1 MSAWIKSSFRNR
13 LFVTLLLATLLPLL
27 LCDVVMMRIIITRN
41 ERALAEQASAGLA
54 RLHEDM
60 DWLLDELESA
70 ADSLAANTAVHSAL
84 RRGDND
90 SRLLY
95 QVLYQN
101 TQQMRE
107 YARFDIYD
115 RFGQCRYSTDNVV
128 AEEQLDPAWGVL
140 YSAGK
145 SRDLVY
151 RSGAEQGLLAARAV
165 RTYDGRVL
173 GYVVMGVEQ
182 AGFDKLL
189 GSHIDTGSD
198 LILVDGLWH
207 NVYCSQSS
215 RAEEMVQSL
224 KDRLLAGQ
232 ALTGER
238 DEYNYCVEPLE
249 RDGFCLILRQPQTYT
264 ATVKQSIKAVS
275 ILTGVLCMLLCL
287 WTSWTL
293 SRYLSKPVHEM
304 DAAMGRVEKGE
315 YDVSIQTD
323 ASDEFARLAASFN
336 RMTAEYRQNLAR
348 SVQRQKELNETQL
361 RMMQAQLN
369 PHFLYN
375 TLDSIKWMG
384 ITNGVPQIG
393 DITTDLAELLRAG
406 ISGDK
411 LITLEEE
418 LELIERY
425 IDIQSIRFEDS
436 FTCEIDVEERF
447 MHCVLPKLVLQ
458 PLVENSIIH
467 GLSGKEDGYIK
478 LWAERDGDDL
488 KLCVWDNGCGI
499 PQEVLDK
506 LNSPD
511 KTLPGGH
518 LGLNNV
524 DKIIRLY
531 YGDCYGITAHTYRGE
546 GSCIE
551 LRLPMQIK
559 GRERG
564 TDNAESTCGGR

>member
-115 RFGQCRYSTDNVV
+115 RFGQCRYSTDNVLS
-128 AEEQLDPAWGVL
+128 EEQLDPAWGVL

-145 SRDLVY
+145 SRGLVY

-207 NVYCSQSS
+207 NIYCSQSS

-467 GLSGKEDGYIK
+467 GLAGKEDGYIK

>member
-1 MSAWIKSSFRNR
+1 M
-13 LFVTLLLATLLPLL
+13 
-27 LCDVVMMRIIITRN
+27 
-41 ERALAEQASAGLA
+41 
-54 RLHEDM
+54 
-60 DWLLDELESA
+60 
-70 ADSLAANTAVHSAL
+70 
-84 RRGDND
+84 
-90 SRLLY
+90 
-95 QVLYQN
+95 
-101 TQQMRE
+101 
-107 YARFDIYD
+107 
-115 RFGQCRYSTDNVV
+115 
-128 AEEQLDPAWGVL
+128 
-140 YSAGK
+140 
-145 SRDLVY
+145 
-151 RSGAEQGLLAARAV
+151 
-165 RTYDGRVL
+165 
-173 GYVVMGVEQ
+173 
-182 AGFDKLL
+182 
-189 GSHIDTGSD
+189 
-198 LILVDGLWH
+198 
-207 NVYCSQSS
+207 
-215 RAEEMVQSL
+215 
-224 KDRLLAGQ
+224 
-232 ALTGER
+232 
-238 DEYNYCVEPLE
+238 EPRE
-249 RDGFCLILRQPQTYT
+249 RDGFCLVLKQPKTYT
-264 ATVKQSIKAVS
+264 ATVKQSIEVVS
-275 ILTGVLCMLLCL
+275 LLTGILCLLLCL
-287 WTSWTL
+287 WTAWTL

-304 DAAMGRVEKGE
+304 DEAMGRVEKGE

-467 GLSGKEDGYIK
+467 GLAGKEDGYIK

-531 YGDCYGITAHTYRGE
+531 YGDSYGITAHTYRGE

-559 GRERG
+559 GTERG
-564 TDNAESTCGGR
+564 TDDAESTCGGR

>member
-1 MSAWIKSSFRNR
+1 MSAWIKSAFRNR

-70 ADSLAANTAVHSAL
+70 ADCLAANTAVHSAL
-84 RRGDND
+84 RRGDEE

-101 TQQMRE
+101 TGQMRE

-145 SRDLVY
+145 SRGLVY

-182 AGFDKLL
+182 AGFDRLL

-207 NVYCSQSS
+207 NIYCSQSS

-249 RDGFCLILRQPQTYT
+249 RDGFCLVLKQPKTYT
-264 ATVKQSIKAVS
+264 ATVKQSIEVVS
-275 ILTGVLCMLLCL
+275 LLTGILCLLLCL
-287 WTSWTL
+287 WTAWAL

-304 DAAMGRVEKGE
+304 DEAMGRVEKGE

-425 IDIQSIRFEDS
+425 VDIQSIRFEDS

-467 GLSGKEDGYIK
+467 GLAGKEDGYIK
-478 LWAERDGDDL
+478 LWAERDGEDL

-506 LNSPD
+506 LNSQD

-524 DKIIRLY
+524 DRIIRLY
-531 YGDCYGITAHTYRGE
+531 YGDSYGITAHTYRGE

-559 GRERG
+559 GTERG
-564 TDNAESTCGGR
+564 TDDAESTCGGR

>member
-1 MSAWIKSSFRNR
+1 MSAWFKSSFRNR

-70 ADSLAANTAVHSAL
+70 ADCLAANTAVHSAL

-115 RFGQCRYSTDNVV
+115 RFGQCRYSTDNVLS
-128 AEEQLDPAWGVL
+128 EEQLDPAWGVL

-145 SRDLVY
+145 SRGLVY

-182 AGFDKLL
+182 ASFDKLL

-323 ASDEFARLAASFN
+323 ASDEFARLMASFN

-467 GLSGKEDGYIK
+467 GLAGKEDGYIK

-531 YGDCYGITAHTYRGE
+531 YGDCYGITAHTYQGE

>member
-1 MSAWIKSSFRNR
+1 MSAWFKSSFRNR

-115 RFGQCRYSTDNVV
+115 RFGQCRYSTDNVLS
-128 AEEQLDPAWGVL
+128 EEQLDPAWGVL

-145 SRDLVY
+145 SRGLVY

-207 NVYCSQSS
+207 NIYCSQSS

-425 IDIQSIRFEDS
+425 IDIQSIRFDDS

-467 GLSGKEDGYIK
+467 GLAGKEDGYIK

-564 TDNAESTCGGR
+564 TDNAENTCGGR

>member
-70 ADSLAANTAVHSAL
+70 ADCLAANTAVHSAL

-101 TQQMRE
+101 TGQMRE

-145 SRDLVY
+145 SRGLVY

-182 AGFDKLL
+182 AGFDRLL

-207 NVYCSQSS
+207 NIYCSQSS
-215 RAEEMVQSL
+215 RAREMVQSL

-249 RDGFCLILRQPQTYT
+249 RDGFCLVLKQPKTYT
-264 ATVKQSIKAVS
+264 ATVKQSIEVVS
-275 ILTGVLCMLLCL
+275 LLTGILCLLLCL
-287 WTSWTL
+287 WTAWTL

-304 DAAMGRVEKGE
+304 DEAMGRVEKGE

-436 FTCEIDVEERF
+436 FACEIDVEERF

-467 GLSGKEDGYIK
+467 GLAGKVDGYIK

-506 LNSPD
+506 LNSQD

-531 YGDCYGITAHTYRGE
+531 NGDSYGITAHTYRGE

-559 GRERG
+559 GTERG
-564 TDNAESTCGGR
+564 TDDAESTCGGR

>member
-60 DWLLDELESA
+60 DWLLDELEST
-70 ADSLAANTAVHSAL
+70 ADCLAANTAVRSAL

-101 TQQMRE
+101 TGKMRE
-107 YARFDIYD
+107 YARFHIYD

-145 SRDLVY
+145 SRGLVY

-165 RTYDGRVL
+165 RTHDGRVL

-182 AGFDKLL
+182 AGFDRLL

-207 NVYCSQSS
+207 NIYCSQSS

-232 ALTGER
+232 ALNGER

-249 RDGFCLILRQPQTYT
+249 RDGFCLVLKQPKTYT
-264 ATVKQSIKAVS
+264 ATVKQSIEVVS
-275 ILTGVLCMLLCL
+275 LLTGILCLLLCL
-287 WTSWTL
+287 WTAWTL

-304 DAAMGRVEKGE
+304 DEAMGRVEKGE

-467 GLSGKEDGYIK
+467 GLAGKEDGYIK

-531 YGDCYGITAHTYRGE
+531 YGDSYGITAHTYRGE

-559 GRERG
+559 GTERG
-564 TDNAESTCGGR
+564 TDDAESTCGGR

>member
-84 RRGDND
+84 RRGDEE

-101 TQQMRE
+101 TGQMRE

-145 SRDLVY
+145 SRGLVY

-182 AGFDKLL
+182 AGFDRLL

-207 NVYCSQSS
+207 NIYCSQSS

-249 RDGFCLILRQPQTYT
+249 RDGFCLVLKQPKTYT
-264 ATVKQSIKAVS
+264 ATVKQSIEVVS
-275 ILTGVLCMLLCL
+275 LLTGILCLLLCL
-287 WTSWTL
+287 WTAWTL

-304 DAAMGRVEKGE
+304 DEAMGRVEKGE

-425 IDIQSIRFEDS
+425 VDIQSIRFEDS

-467 GLSGKEDGYIK
+467 GLAGKEDGYIK

-524 DKIIRLY
+524 DKISRLY
-531 YGDCYGITAHTYRGE
+531 YGDSYGITAHTYRGE

-559 GRERG
+559 GTERG
-564 TDNAESTCGGR
+564 TDDAESTCGGR

>member
-1 MSAWIKSSFRNR
+1 MSAWMKSSFRNR

-41 ERALAEQASAGLA
+41 ERALAEQASAGFA

-70 ADSLAANTAVHSAL
+70 ADCLAANTAVHSAL

-115 RFGQCRYSTDNVV
+115 RFGQCCYSTDNVLS
-128 AEEQLDPAWGVL
+128 EEQLDPAWGVL

-145 SRDLVY
+145 SRGLVY

-182 AGFDKLL
+182 AGFDRLL

-207 NVYCSQSS
+207 NIYCSQSS

-249 RDGFCLILRQPQTYT
+249 RDGFCLVLKQPKTYT
-264 ATVKQSIKAVS
+264 ATVKQSIEVVS
-275 ILTGVLCMLLCL
+275 LLTGILCLLLCL
-287 WTSWTL
+287 WTAWTL

-304 DAAMGRVEKGE
+304 DEAMGRVEKGE

-336 RMTAEYRQNLAR
+336 RMTAMYRQNLAR

-467 GLSGKEDGYIK
+467 GLAGKEDGYIK

>member
-1 MSAWIKSSFRNR
+1 MTAWIKSSFRNR
-13 LFVTLLLATLLPLL
+13 LFLTLLLATLLPLL
-27 LCDVVMMRIIITRN
+27 LCDVVMMRIIIARSD
-41 ERALAEQASAGLA
+41 RALAAQASAGFSL
-54 RLHEDM
+54 LHEEM
-60 DWLLDELESA
+60 DWLLDTLEDV
-70 ADSLAANTAVHSAL
+70 ADGLTGSTAVHSAL
-84 RRGDND
+84 RRGGDD

-95 QVLYQN
+95 QVLFQN
-101 TQQMRE
+101 TEQMRD
-107 YARFDIYD
+107 YAQFDIYD
-115 RFGQCRYSTDNVV
+115 SFGRCCYSTASPLAD
-128 AEEQLDPAWGVL
+128 ERLDPAWGVL
-140 YSAGK
+140 YSAGR
-145 SRDLVY
+145 SRELVY
-151 RSGAEQGLLAARAV
+151 RSGEEQGLLAARAV

-173 GYVVMGVEQ
+173 GYVVMRVEQ
-182 AGFDKLL
+182 AGFDQLL

-207 NVYCSQSS
+207 NIYCSQPS
-215 RAEEMVQSL
+215 RAKETVRAL
-224 KDRLLAGQ
+224 KDRLLSGQ
-232 ALTGER
+232 ALIG
-238 DEYNYCVEPLE
+238 DGDKYNYYVDTLE
-249 RDGFCLILRQPQTYT
+249 RADLRLVLKQPRTYT
-264 ATVKQSIKAVS
+264 STVKQSINAMCL
-275 ILTGVLCMLLCL
+275 LTGTLCLLLCL

-304 DAAMGRVEKGE
+304 DEAMGRVEKGE
-315 YDVSIQTD
+315 YDVTIQTE

-336 RMTAEYRQNLAR
+336 RMTAEYRQNLER

-384 ITNGVPQIG
+384 VTNGVPQIG

-411 LITLEEE
+411 LIPLEEE
-418 LELIERY
+418 LELIRRY
-425 IDIQSIRFEDS
+425 IDIQSFRFGDS

-467 GLSGKEDGYIK
+467 GLAGKEDGYIK
-478 LWAERDGDDL
+478 LWAEQDGGDL

-499 PQEVLDK
+499 PQEVLDR

-524 DKIIRLY
+524 DRIIRLY
-531 YGDCYGITAHTYRGE
+531 YGGCYGITAHTYRGE

-551 LRLPMQIK
+551 LRLPMRP
-559 GRERG
+559 GREERKG
-564 TDNAESTCGGR
+564 EENA